1 MTPRSTC
8 VLYETDG
15 RWAVALKAAAG
26 DLPIRE
32 TRSPERWLFHFR
44 ASPASILAIAPPEGC
59 DAVRFARLLEA
70 SAQLQRKFP
79 DMCLTVLLA
88 EEDRCLATTAY
99 EAGAAWVQ
107 IGRWR
112 LDPLI
117 RLVRRRLAQFPELPA
132 ESPIE
137 SIWRALPWGDHPES

>member
-1 MTPRSTC
+1 M
-8 VLYETDG
+8 LHETDG

-32 TRSPERWLFHFR
+32 TRSLERWLPQFR
-44 ASPASILAIAPPEGC
+44 ASPASILAIAAPRGC

-79 DMCLTVLLA
+79 DMCLVVLLA
-88 EEDRCLATTAY
+88 EEDRSLATTAY

-117 RLVRRRLAQFPELPA
+117 RLVRRRQAQFPDLAA
-132 ESPIE
+132 ETPID
-137 SIWRALPWGDHPES
+137 SIWRSLPWREHPE